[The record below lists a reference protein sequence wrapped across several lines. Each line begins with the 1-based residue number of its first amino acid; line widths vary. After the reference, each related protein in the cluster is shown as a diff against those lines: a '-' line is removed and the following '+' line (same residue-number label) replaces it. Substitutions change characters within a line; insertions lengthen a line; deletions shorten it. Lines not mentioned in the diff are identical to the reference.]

1 MRPTGEGPSWPRPHP
16 PPRGSFSLYFNPV
29 LSSTVQRPVRHEGH
43 PTTTHFQN
51 VPPSRTA
58 PCPRGTPTASSL
70 PFSRPH
76 SHHLLPVSMTGLRG
90 LRVSGISQHLSF
102 RDHLASLSIKSSR
115 FIRVLARFRI
125 SLLFFFFLRPNH
137 TALCTRAM
145 ISLCIHPSVH
155 TGGRGGGVLPLRST
169 PPSTPWG
176 APTPIHPSVNTGGCS
191 HSGRCEECCSE
202 LSEHVSL
209 RSLALSSLRRAPTS
223 ARDDAHDNPAGSFS
237 RSRRTTCHRG
247 LVISPSRQRCA
258 RASVSP
264 HPPPT
269 LISFLPF
276 SIPPSL
282 SHSRPNGCEASS
294 RCAFAVYFPNGQRR

>member
-16 PPRGSFSLYFNPV
+16 PPRGSFSLHFNPV
-29 LSSTVQRPVRHEGH
+29 LSSTVQRPVRHEDH

-155 TGGRGGGVLPLRST
+155 TGVGGVLPLRST

-176 APTPIHPSVNTGGCS
+176 APTPVAVRNAAVNSASTYLFEALLSVLSGAHPQVHVTTHTIIPPAVFRGAAVPRATAAASFRLPASGVPGRLFPHILLR
-191 HSGRCEECCSE
+191 HS
-202 LSEHVSL
+202 
-209 RSLALSSLRRAPTS
+209 
-223 ARDDAHDNPAGSFS
+223 
-237 RSRRTTCHRG
+237 
-247 LVISPSRQRCA
+247 SPSFL
-258 RASVSP
+258 SP
-264 HPPPT
+264 S
-269 LISFLPF
+269 L
-276 SIPPSL
+276 PPSL
-282 SHSRPNGCEASS
+282 TAVPMGAKRHLVVLLMCTSLMVSDVEHL
-294 RCAFAVYFPNGQRR
+294 CAGF

>member
-1 MRPTGEGPSWPRPHP
+1 MSPAHWDPSRPVLSCPLLALRDGGPAPHSESAWREPHSVRPTGEGPSWPRPHP
-16 PPRGSFSLYFNPV
+16 PPRGSFSLHFNPV

-125 SLLFFFFLRPNH
+125 SLLFFFLFKAKSYCTVHPGHDFSMHPPVRPH
-137 TALCTRAM
+137 RAGGGGAPTGV
-145 ISLCIHPSVH
+145 HPSVD
-155 TGGRGGGVLPLRST
+155 
-169 PPSTPWG
+169 
-176 APTPIHPSVNTGGCS
+176 TGGCS
-191 HSGRCEECCSE
+191 HSGPPVCQHQG
-202 LSEHVSL
+202 LLPL
-209 RSLALSSLRRAPTS
+209 RSL
-223 ARDDAHDNPAGSFS
+223 
-237 RSRRTTCHRG
+237 
-247 LVISPSRQRCA
+247 
-258 RASVSP
+258 
-264 HPPPT
+264 
-269 LISFLPF
+269 
-276 SIPPSL
+276 
-282 SHSRPNGCEASS
+282 
-294 RCAFAVYFPNGQRR
+294 

>member
-16 PPRGSFSLYFNPV
+16 PPRGSFSLHFNPV

-155 TGGRGGGVLPLRST
+155 TRGG
-169 PPSTPWG
+169 G
-176 APTPIHPSVNTGGCS
+176 APTPVHPSVNTRGCS

-209 RSLALSSLRRAPTS
+209 RSLALSSFGRVTTHTIIPPAVFRGAAVPRATAASSFRLPASGVPGRLFPHILLRHS
-223 ARDDAHDNPAGSFS
+223 
-237 RSRRTTCHRG
+237 
-247 LVISPSRQRCA
+247 SPSFL
-258 RASVSP
+258 SP
-264 HPPPT
+264 S
-269 LISFLPF
+269 L
-276 SIPPSL
+276 PPSL
-282 SHSRPNGCEASS
+282 TAVPMGVKCHLVVLLMCTSLMVSDVEHL
-294 RCAFAVYFPNGQRR
+294 CAGF